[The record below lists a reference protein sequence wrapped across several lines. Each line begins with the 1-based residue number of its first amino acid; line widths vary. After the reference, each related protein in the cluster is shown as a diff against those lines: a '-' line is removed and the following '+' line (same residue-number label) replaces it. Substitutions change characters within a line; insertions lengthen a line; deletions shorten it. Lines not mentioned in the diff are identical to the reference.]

1 MWSEI
6 DLPKTSEEKSVSE
19 SLEWLV
25 LVTEMEIMIVGA
37 FNYEAYFFIGYWST
51 NVVSK
56 LLLLLQVLEPFFDP
70 KRKGNQKAG

>member
-25 LVTEMEIMIVGA
+25 LVTGMEIMIVGA

-56 LLLLLQVLEPFFDP
+56 
-70 KRKGNQKAG
+70 

>member
-56 LLLLLQVLEPFFDP
+56 LLLRFLVPGPFFDLT
-70 KRKGNQKAG
+70 RKESQKVG